1 MARKPKKKKHKLK
14 SFLLFIVTPVII
26 WLLAFVVWL
35 YWNSIIPLFRQGKT
49 ASSVRPKA
57 ARNDQRESN
66 QKRVKER
73 ISDEE
78 RQKLDEILKKQAK

>member
-1 MARKPKKKKHKLK
+1 MAQKRKTKKNRFRK
-14 SFLLFIVTPVII
+14 LLFFILIPLVV

-35 YWNSIIPLFRQGKT
+35 YWNSIISLFRQGKT

-57 ARNDQRESN
+57 AQRESN
-66 QKRVKER
+66 EKRVKER

>member
-1 MARKPKKKKHKLK
+1 
-14 SFLLFIVTPVII
+14 
-26 WLLAFVVWL
+26 L
-35 YWNSIIPLFRQGKT
+35 YWNSIISLFRQGKT

-57 ARNDQRESN
+57 AQRESN
-66 QKRVKER
+66 EKRVKER